1 LTGSVVAIVLLA
13 AVMHAGWNAL
23 VKASGDRLA
32 IMGVISLG
40 HVLPALALVPFVPL
54 PGWDSLPFIVLS
66 TVIHWGYYWLLTVA
80 YRLGDL
86 SLVYPVARGSAPL
99 LVALGAQVFTGEH
112 LPPLAWAGVVVVSLG
127 ISLLAL
133 RPRGGALPLNGIV
146 AAALVAVLV
155 SAYSIVDGIGVRLPD
170 RAISYVVWLFVG
182 EILFAA
188 WALWV
193 RRAALP
199 AIARRSLWTGVA
211 GGVVSAGAYALVLW
225 AKTQAPIGMVS
236 ALRETSVLFAAI
248 IGSLAFGERP
258 IGVRLVSGGVIC
270 SGAVLLALA

>member
-1 LTGSVVAIVLLA
+1 MSGTVFAIVLLA

-32 IMGVISLG
+32 LMGLISVG

-54 PGWDSLPFIVLS
+54 PGWESVPYIAAS
-66 TVIHWGYYWLLTVA
+66 TAIHWGYYWLLTVA

-86 SLVYPVARGSAPL
+86 SLVYPIARGSAPL
-99 LVALGAQVFTGEH
+99 LVALGAQIFTGEH
-112 LPPLAWAGVVVVSLG
+112 LPPLAWAGVGVVSLG
-127 ISLLAL
+127 IFLLAL
-133 RPRGGALPLNGIV
+133 RPRGGALPLSGMG
-146 AAALVAVLV
+146 AAALVALLIT
-155 SAYSIVDGIGVRLPD
+155 AYSIVDGTGVRLPQM
-170 RAISYVVWLFVG
+170 ALSYVVWLFIG

-199 AIARRSLWTGVA
+199 AISRRGLWIGIA
-211 GGVVSAGAYALVLW
+211 GGVVSATAYALALW

-236 ALRETSVLFAAI
+236 ALRETSVLIAAL
-248 IGSLAFGERP
+248 IGVIAFGERP
-258 IGVRLVSGGVIC
+258 VGIRLLSGGVVC
-270 SGAVLLALA
+270 VGAALLAVA